1 MSIKGG
7 RRMNDW
13 GQTEVCPHCECES
26 FYSHW
31 DPVEKGYI
39 AKCQH
44 CGKEMM
50 LCDACTHAEDNP
62 NHKCDWHKEN
72 GMSVCF
78 RGTHK
83 LWEE

>member
-1 MSIKGG
+1 
-7 RRMNDW
+7 MNDW

-26 FYSHW
+26 YFQYW
-31 DPVEKGYI
+31 DPVEKGYV

-50 LCDACTHAEDNP
+50 LCDACLHAEDNP
-62 NHKCDWHKEN
+62 YQKCDWHKED

-78 RGTHK
+78 RGTHE
-83 LWEE
+83 LWEDEE